1 MSNFASA
8 IKAEISRLAKK
19 ETKGQVTPLRK
30 AVTTHRR
37 EIAALKRELATLRK
51 QLARGPRAGAGA
63 SAAAPASADEGQKLR
78 FQVRGLISE
87 RKRLGLSQKDF
98 GRLVGVSGQTIL
110 SWEQRKSAPRRA
122 QVLSIAAIRGIG
134 KREAA
139 KRLEG

>member
-8 IKAEISRLAKK
+8 LKAEISRLAKK
-19 ETKGQVTPLRK
+19 ETRGQVAPLRK
-30 AVTTHRR
+30 SVTMHRR
-37 EIAALKRELATLRK
+37 EIAALKREIATLRK
-51 QLARGPRAGAGA
+51 QLAR
-63 SAAAPASADEGQKLR
+63 SARSTGGRAAPVSAQAEEGQNLR

-110 SWEQRKSAPRRA
+110 SWEQRKSSPRRS
-122 QVLSIAAIRGIG
+122 QVASIAAIRGIG

-139 KRLEG
+139 KRLDG